1 MSLIELGP
9 VIFGGN
15 EKIIDFLQQ
24 QNLLARRCNCTRY
37 NNNNN
42 NNNNNISV

>member
-24 QNLLARRCNCTRY
+24 KICWQEDAVVLG
-37 NNNNN
+37 
-42 NNNNNISV
+42 IIIIIF